1 MPITRRPLIEMPKAT
16 DDWLSW
22 VIAAGLL
29 AVLVFTT
36 LAYGAVES
44 WSIAIFGFLITIL
57 LTSWMARGLMQRRL
71 TLRLPA
77 ATSPVL
83 GLIVLGVLQSITFAD
98 ATGRRTAI
106 SMDAEATRL
115 TLEVLVLLFI
125 GLLIAANFFDNE
137 PRLALLRN
145 FLIIFGLALAVFGL
159 IQHFTWNG
167 KYYWVF
173 APSTPPPAPFGPFVN
188 HNHFAGY
195 LEMIVP
201 IPVALILLR
210 AVYAEMTLLYSFAAA
225 MMSVAI
231 FLSLS
236 RGGMIS
242 LLSGLLF
249 VVGFGCKPALER
261 MRGHGAA
268 ARELILPRL
277 GVLTLLLLTIGIGV
291 WWTGADAVLNRVERT
306 ELTSEAR
313 RGEGNKETFFQSR
326 GWIWRDTLAMIRAN
340 WKTGVGLG
348 AFATAYPIYS
358 SSDGSLLVS
367 QAHNDYLQIVAD
379 GGVIGGLLALWFI
392 VAVFRDF
399 ARALGHRDEMMA
411 GLALGCGG
419 GVFALLVHSLFDF
432 NLQLPSNALL
442 FLVLVAVIAYISSAA
457 AESRV
462 GHDLV
467 GRWTRPALAA

>member
-1 MPITRRPLIEMPKAT
+1 MSVTGNQLIELRNHS

-22 VIAAGLL
+22 TIAAGLL
-29 AVLVFTT
+29 AVLLFTT

-44 WSIAIFGFLITIL
+44 WSIAIFGFLMIVL
-57 LTSWMARGLMQRRL
+57 LALWMVRCLMQRRV

-77 ATSPVL
+77 AAWPLL
-83 GLIVLGVLQSITFAD
+83 GLIVLGALQSITFAD
-98 ATGRRTAI
+98 ASGRRTAI
-106 SMDAEATRL
+106 SMDAEGTRL
-115 TLEVLVLLFI
+115 TLEVLVALFVA
-125 GLLIAANFFDNE
+125 LLIVANFFDDGS
-137 PRLALLRN
+137 RVALLKN
-145 FLIIFGLALAVFGL
+145 FLVVFGLALAVFGL

-210 AVYAEMTLLYSFAAA
+210 AVYAEMTLFYGFAAA

-231 FLSLS
+231 FISLS

-242 LLSGLLF
+242 LVAGLLF
-249 VVGFGCKPALER
+249 VLGFGVKPALER
-261 MRGHGAA
+261 MRGYGAS
-268 ARELILPRL
+268 AREMLLPRVGALALILL
-277 GVLTLLLLTIGIGV
+277 IIGVGVLWMGG
-291 WWTGADAVLNRVERT
+291 DAVIDRVERS
-306 ELTSEAR
+306 EVTSEAR
-313 RGEGNKETFFQSR
+313 RGTGNKETFFQSR
-326 GWIWRDTLAMIRAN
+326 GWIWRDTLALIRAN

-348 AFATAYPIYS
+348 AFPTAYPLYS
-358 SSDGSLLVS
+358 HNDGSIVIS

-379 GGVIGGLLALWFI
+379 GGVVGGLLALWFI

-399 ARALGHRDEMMA
+399 TRALGHRDEMMA
-411 GLALGCGG
+411 GMALGCGG

-442 FLVLVAVIAYISSAA
+442 FLTLVAVIAYISSAA

-462 GHDLV
+462 GHNLV
-467 GRWTRPALAA
+467 GRWARTRLAA

>member
-1 MPITRRPLIEMPKAT
+1 MSMTRRPIETPNAS

-22 VIAAGLL
+22 LIAAGLL

-36 LAYGAVES
+36 LAYGTVEA
-44 WSIAIFGFLITIL
+44 WSIAIFGFLITVL
-57 LTSWMARGLMQRRL
+57 LASWLVRSLMQRRL

-77 ATSPVL
+77 ATWPLL
-83 GLIVLGVLQSITFAD
+83 GLLVLGVLQSLTFTD
-98 ATGRRTAI
+98 SSGRRTAI

-115 TLEVLVLLFI
+115 TVEMLMLLCVAF
-125 GLLIAANFFDNE
+125 LIAANFFDNSS
-137 PRLALLRN
+137 RLALLRN
-145 FLIIFGLALAVFGL
+145 FLILFGLALAVFGL

-167 KYYWVF
+167 KYYWIF

-210 AVYAEMTLLYSFAAA
+210 AVYAEMTLLYGFAAA
-225 MMSVAI
+225 LMSVAI
-231 FLSLS
+231 FISLS

-242 LLSGLLF
+242 LVSGLLF
-249 VVGFGCKPALER
+249 VAGFGFKPALER
-261 MRGHGAA
+261 LRGQGAA
-268 ARELILPRL
+268 ARALVLPRV
-277 GVLTLLLLTIGIGV
+277 GVLALILLTIGVGV

-306 ELTSEAR
+306 EITSEAR

-348 AFATAYPIYS
+348 AYATAYPIYS
-358 SSDGSLLVS
+358 RSDGSLLVA
-367 QAHNDYLQIVAD
+367 QAHNDYLQLLAD
-379 GGVIGGLLALWFI
+379 GGVVGSLLALWFI
-392 VAVFRDF
+392 IAVGKDF

-411 GLALGCGG
+411 AMALGCGG

-442 FLVLVAVIAYISSAA
+442 FLVLVAVIGYISSAA

-462 GHDLV
+462 GHNLV
-467 GRWTRPALAA
+467 GRWTRLRAAA